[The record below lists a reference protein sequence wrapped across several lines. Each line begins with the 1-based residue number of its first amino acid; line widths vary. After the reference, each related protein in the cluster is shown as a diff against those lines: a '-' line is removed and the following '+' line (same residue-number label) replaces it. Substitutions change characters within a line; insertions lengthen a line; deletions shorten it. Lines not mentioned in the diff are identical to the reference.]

1 MGQIFDVCLRLA
13 TKRKFTTTCTEDRTS
28 LLSDR
33 TPMRAPWPEGDSE
46 PQRFVTNTETAT
58 ALRDHRREENNA
70 PRFAS
75 HNFASS
81 GVKEAVSNRFEIIHN
96 EKGASTHCPSVARL
110 LGC

>member
-1 MGQIFDVCLRLA
+1 MHSCNCLLLQLLGGGEGERLCDGV
-13 TKRKFTTTCTEDRTS
+13 TGV
-28 LLSDR
+28 
-33 TPMRAPWPEGDSE
+33 WPEGDSE